1 MMRFAAIAAACLTL
15 GAPALASTG
24 DHAVAPGK
32 RLDGLLTSAE
42 PGTTG
47 SVQAAPAGPAKPPC
61 PPERRVGTGAGFCL
75 IN

>member
-1 MMRFAAIAAACLTL
+1 MMRFAALSAACLMLT
-15 GAPALASTG
+15 GPALASTDDAATIRDPRPAG
-24 DHAVAPGK
+24 WLRGV
-32 RLDGLLTSAE
+32 E

-47 SVQAAPAGPAKPPC
+47 SVQPAPAASAKPVC